1 MTNTGGDSSAGR
13 FSRRGALARASFRA
27 LAAVLGVLLVSPA
40 RAQEE
45 ADGQFSLVPFA
56 LPAYQPETS
65 FLLGGAA
72 SLVYQPPKDSGRRE
86 SQVLL
91 AGAASIKGQFTVLL
105 QPDVYFLDDRLNL
118 TATASA
124 AKFPDRFFGTGA
136 STRMEDEET
145 YTPVYFEVEL
155 SPKWRVAPRLYVG
168 PTLRGQHARIS
179 EMAEEGALRS
189 VTGAAGGTT
198 LQLGLTALYDSRDN
212 TLNPLTGLLA
222 RLNLRSARE
231 DWGSDYAFDVLRLD
245 ARRYFTLPWAQR
257 HVLALQGLVELRRG
271 EPPFYDT
278 GRLGGM
284 ELSRGHLEGRFRERQ
299 HLGAQVE
306 YRAPLFW
313 RLGGVAF
320 ASAATVA
327 RSLEDVEADA
337 IKPAAGLGLRFA
349 PLADVP
355 VNLRLDVAYGSELS
369 FYLNVGEAF

>member
-1 MTNTGGDSSAGR
+1 MTSVRPLA
-13 FSRRGALARASFRA
+13 FVLCLLALT
-27 LAAVLGVLLVSPA
+27 PA

-45 ADGQFSLVPFA
+45 GRFSLVPFV

-72 SLVYQPPKDSGRRE
+72 SLVYQPPGGSGRRD

-91 AGAASIKGQFTVLL
+91 AAAASIRGQFTLLL

-124 AKFPDRFFGTGA
+124 ARFPDVFFGTGA
-136 STRMEDEET
+136 YTRAEDEED

-168 PTLRGQHARIS
+168 PTFRHQRARITN
-179 EMAEEGALRS
+179 MAPEGAVRS
-189 VTGAAGGTT
+189 VTGSAGGTT
-198 LQLGLTALYDSRDN
+198 LQFGLTALYDSRDN
-212 TLNPLTGLLA
+212 TLNPTTGFLG
-222 RLNLRSARE
+222 RLNLRRASG
-231 DWGSDYAFDVLRLD
+231 DWGSDYTFDLLRLD
-245 ARRYFTLPWAQR
+245 ARRYVPLPWGQR

-313 RLGGVAF
+313 RFGGVAF

-327 RSLEDVEADA
+327 RGLDDLEARA
-337 IKPAAGLGLRFA
+337 IKPAGGVGLRFA
-349 PLADVP
+349 PLDDVP
-355 VNLRLDVAYGSELS
+355 VNVRLDVAYGTQMS

>member
-1 MTNTGGDSSAGR
+1 MAFLR
-13 FSRRGALARASFRA
+13 PLAV
-27 LAAVLGVLLVSPA
+27 VLGLLVVTPA
-40 RAQEE
+40 HAEE
-45 ADGQFSLVPFA
+45 RGRFSLVPFV

-72 SLVYQPPKDSGRRE
+72 SLVYQPPNESGRRE

-91 AGAASIKGQFTVLL
+91 AGAASVRGQFTLLL

-124 AKFPDRFFGTGA
+124 ARFPDRFFGIGA
-136 STRMEDEET
+136 HTRAEDAEP

-168 PTLRGQHARIS
+168 PTLRLQSARIS
-179 EMAEEGALRS
+179 DVAEGGAIRS
-189 VTGAAGGTT
+189 VMGAAGGTT

-212 TLNPLTGLLA
+212 TLNPMTGFLA
-222 RLNLRSARE
+222 RVNLRSASA
-231 DWGSDYAFDVLRLD
+231 DWGSDYTFDVLRLD
-245 ARRYFTLPWAQR
+245 ARRYITLPWAER
-257 HVLALQGLVELRRG
+257 HVLAMQGLVELRRG

-284 ELSRGHLEGRFRERQ
+284 EMSRGHLEGRFRERQ
-299 HLGAQVE
+299 HLAAQVE

-313 RLGGVAF
+313 RLGGVVF

-327 RSLEDVEADA
+327 RSLDEIEAEA
-337 IKPAAGLGLRFA
+337 IKPAGGLGLRLA
-349 PLADVP
+349 PLDDAP
-355 VNLRLDVAYGSELS
+355 VNIRLDVAYGSELS

>member
-1 MTNTGGDSSAGR
+1 MAFLRPLAVVLALLVVTPAQAGERGR
-13 FSRRGALARASFRA
+13 FR
-27 LAAVLGVLLVSPA
+27 
-40 RAQEE
+40 
-45 ADGQFSLVPFA
+45 LVPFV

-72 SLVYQPPKDSGRRE
+72 SLVYQPPDESGLRE

-91 AGAASIKGQFTVLL
+91 AGAASVRGQFTLLL

-124 AKFPDRFFGTGA
+124 AQFPDRFFGMGA
-136 STRMEDEET
+136 HTRAGDVES

-168 PTLRGQHARIS
+168 PTLRYQHARIS
-179 EMAEEGALRS
+179 DVAEGGAIRS
-189 VTGAAGGTT
+189 VMGAAGGAT

-212 TLNPLTGLLA
+212 TLNPMTGLLV
-222 RLNLRSARE
+222 RMNLRSASADR
-231 DWGSDYAFDVLRLD
+231 GSDYTFDVLRLD
-245 ARRYFTLPWAQR
+245 ARRYFTLPWAER
-257 HVLALQGLVELRRG
+257 HVLAMQGLVELRRG

-284 ELSRGHLEGRFRERQ
+284 EMSRGHLEGRFRERQ
-299 HLGAQVE
+299 HLAAQVE

-313 RLGGVAF
+313 RFGGVAF
-320 ASAATVA
+320 ASAAMVA
-327 RSLEDVEADA
+327 RSLDEIEAEV
-337 IKPAAGLGLRFA
+337 IKPAGGLGLRFA
-349 PLADVP
+349 PLDDVP
-355 VNLRLDVAYGSELS
+355 VNIRLDVAYGSELS

>member
-1 MTNTGGDSSAGR
+1 MASLR
-13 FSRRGALARASFRA
+13 F
-27 LAAVLGVLLVSPA
+27 LAAFACLLFVTSA
-40 RAQEE
+40 RAQE
-45 ADGQFSLVPFA
+45 ADLPASQDAEGRFSIVPFA

-72 SLVYQPPKDSGRRE
+72 SLVYQPTSGSGRRE
-86 SQVLL
+86 SQVLM
-91 AGAASIKGQFTVLL
+91 AGAASIKGQFTLML

-136 STRMEDEET
+136 YTRMEDEET

-168 PTLRGQHARIS
+168 PTVRGQHARIS
-179 EMAEEGALRS
+179 DVADGGAIHS

-212 TLNPLTGLLA
+212 TLNPLTGFLA
-222 RLNLRSARE
+222 RLNLRRASE
-231 DWGSDYAFDVLRLD
+231 DWGSDYTFDLLRLD
-245 ARRYFTLPWAQR
+245 ARRYFMLPWAER
-257 HVLALQGLVELRRG
+257 HVFAIQGLVELRRG

-284 ELSRGHLEGRFRERQ
+284 EMSRGHLEGRFRERQ
-299 HLGAQVE
+299 HLAAQVE

-313 RLGGVAF
+313 RFGGVAF

-327 RSLEDVEADA
+327 RSLDEIEAEA
-337 IKPAAGLGLRFA
+337 IKPAGGVGLRFA
-349 PLADVP
+349 PLTDVP

-369 FYLNVGEAF
+369 FYLNLGEAF

>member
-1 MTNTGGDSSAGR
+1 M
-13 FSRRGALARASFRA
+13 ASFRS
-27 LAAVLGVLLVSPA
+27 LAAVLGLLIFTSA
-40 RAQEE
+40 HAEE
-45 ADGQFSLVPFA
+45 DAGQFSLVPFA

-72 SLVYQPPKDSGRRE
+72 TLVYQPPKDSGRRE

-91 AGAASIKGQFTVLL
+91 AGAASVKGQFTLLL

-124 AKFPDRFFGTGA
+124 AKFPDQFFGTGA
-136 STRMEDEET
+136 YTLAENAEP

-168 PTLRGQHARIS
+168 PTLRHQYARIS
-179 EMAEEGALRS
+179 GVEEGGAILS
-189 VTGAAGGTT
+189 VPGASGGTT
-198 LQLGLTALYDSRDN
+198 LQVGLTALYDSRDN
-212 TLNPLTGLLA
+212 TLNPTTGFLG
-222 RLNLRSARE
+222 RVNLRRASE
-231 DWGSDYAFDVLRLD
+231 DWGSDYTFDVLRLD
-245 ARRYFTLPWAQR
+245 ARRYVTLPWAER
-257 HVLALQGLVELRRG
+257 HVFAMQGLVELRRG

-278 GRLGGM
+278 GKLGGM
-284 ELSRGHLEGRFRERQ
+284 ELSRGYLEGRFRDRQ

-320 ASAATVA
+320 ASVATVA
-327 RSLEDVEADA
+327 RSLEELEAEA
-337 IKPAAGLGLRFA
+337 LKPAAGLGLRFA
-349 PLADVP
+349 PLSDVP
-355 VNLRLDVAYGSELS
+355 VNIRLDVAYGSEAS